1 MVQGLAPISYASTI
15 VGFTSFAFTFFTFVR
30 VFWET
35 ILTLWSAPK
44 ELERL
49 LDNLRL
55 ELHEERA
62 YFKSMLRR
70 QRSRSRGPKM
80 HSDLGP
86 LRLLNETVKELMNE
100 FKKLE
105 EPFLNEPAEE
115 KEKDVER
122 SDVSNFYVELLLQFT
137 FEERIRLPR
146 PLILS
151 SDATIHDIDLKAR
164 WLNSE
169 TQQESL
175 RGDYAPM
182 TLSRRWRWM
191 QSKDDFLHIANSTGK
206 IQERRISCDV
216 SNLLLYVCYHS

>member
-1 MVQGLAPISYASTI
+1 MVERLFQKRLRSTSLAIKERESKELAERAPRSALGKMVQGLAPISYASTI

-70 QRSRSRGPKM
+70 QRSRSKGMKT
-80 HSDLGP
+80 HVDTGP
-86 LRLLNETVKELMNE
+86 LRLLNDSIKELMNE
-100 FKKLE
+100 FKRLE

-122 SDVSNFYVELLLQFT
+122 SDVIISYTHLLQT
-137 FEERIRLPR
+137 SP
-146 PLILS
+146 
-151 SDATIHDIDLKAR
+151 
-164 WLNSE
+164 
-169 TQQESL
+169 
-175 RGDYAPM
+175 
-182 TLSRRWRWM
+182 
-191 QSKDDFLHIANSTGK
+191 
-206 IQERRISCDV
+206 
-216 SNLLLYVCYHS
+216 CYI